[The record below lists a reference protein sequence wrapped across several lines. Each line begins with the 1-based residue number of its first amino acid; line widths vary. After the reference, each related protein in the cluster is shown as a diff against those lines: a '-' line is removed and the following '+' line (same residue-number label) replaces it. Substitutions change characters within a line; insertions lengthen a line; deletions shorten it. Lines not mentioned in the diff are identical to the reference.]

1 MRHRPQHAAPAAH
14 PVRRALARIAAAVGF
29 VLVVFALIGALT
41 LYARH
46 CLRQRG
52 LGAVD
57 APVLAATPAWGDEF
71 ARTGRFEAHIAFTD
85 FAVPD
90 DGETTMAVTWDD
102 AWFDADRTVYNP
114 ELAAA
119 GAVIATLAYA
129 ESGYYQAGNT
139 CLPYMELGLSALGF
153 TDVSTA
159 SYRYRSEVIDEA
171 LSLVTQEADG
181 AAYGIAEKRLVG
193 ADGTLRDLMVV
204 SVRGS
209 YGSEWLSNLAVDSD
223 DDHPGYREAAAEVAR
238 ALAPR
243 VKRAHQ
249 EGRSVELLLVGHSR
263 GGAIANLVAAGALD
277 ELAGLEGTRALIGLA
292 AGDGVRAYTYASP
305 ATTVSSDAADARY
318 ASIFNIANPADIMT
332 HLPFEAW
339 GYVRYGV
346 DVALPSVTSAD
357 FATRHAAMEETFAEV
372 MGAPS
377 PYNPEDELLI
387 ADLTADIS
395 GAVRS
400 LDDLMTPAGVAT
412 VVSTVAMR
420 VNPWEILYAH
430 YPSVYIAWLES
441 LAA

>member
-249 EGRSVELLLVGHSR
+249 EGRSVR
-263 GGAIANLVAAGALD
+263 AAAGRAQPGRRHRQSGGSRRARR
-277 ELAGLEGTRALIGLA
+277 AGRPRGHASAHRTRRRRRRPRVHVRLTGDDGLLRRR
-292 AGDGVRAYTYASP
+292 GRAVCEHLQHRQPRGHHDAP
-305 ATTVSSDAADARY
+305 AV
-318 ASIFNIANPADIMT
+318 
-332 HLPFEAW
+332 
-339 GYVRYGV
+339 
-346 DVALPSVTSAD
+346 
-357 FATRHAAMEETFAEV
+357 
-372 MGAPS
+372 
-377 PYNPEDELLI
+377 
-387 ADLTADIS
+387 
-395 GAVRS
+395 
-400 LDDLMTPAGVAT
+400 
-412 VVSTVAMR
+412 
-420 VNPWEILYAH
+420 
-430 YPSVYIAWLES
+430 
-441 LAA
+441 